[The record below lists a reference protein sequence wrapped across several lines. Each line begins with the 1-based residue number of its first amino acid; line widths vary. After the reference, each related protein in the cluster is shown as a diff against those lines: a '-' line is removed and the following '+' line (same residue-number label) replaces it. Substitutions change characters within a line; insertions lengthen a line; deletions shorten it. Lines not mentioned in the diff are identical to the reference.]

1 MFNIHTFMMSCIG
14 GILVLMFTSNVADI
28 GFQSGSCQT
37 KNYKIG
43 ICCFSAKHIVLRWR
57 SKEWLALNQDVSEW
71 QVYPQFQW
79 ASTLNIQLI
88 MLVKYKVDIISWNV
102 TCSRHDIAENCS
114 FGIKQQ

>member
-43 ICCFSAKHIVLRWR
+43 ICCFSAKHIVLR
-57 SKEWLALNQDVSEW
+57 
-71 QVYPQFQW
+71 
-79 ASTLNIQLI
+79 
-88 MLVKYKVDIISWNV
+88 
-102 TCSRHDIAENCS
+102 
-114 FGIKQQ
+114 